1 MSSIYRNALFTI
13 AAEQSASDS
22 GCFVTR
28 NGLQNRICD
37 IGLAPVTAELGDER
51 KASLNEAIRQ
61 DRNHEEWLW
70 AFAEKSSHHSR
81 NDKSS
86 PLNSRGWI
94 LQERFLSVCTP
105 SYGSQL

>member
-1 MSSIYRNALFTI
+1 MSPIYRNALFTI

-22 GCFVTR
+22 GCFVIR

-37 IGLAPVTAELGDER
+37 IGLAPVTAELEDER
-51 KASLNEAIRQ
+51 KASLNKGIRQ
-61 DRNHEEWLW
+61 DRNREEWLW
-70 AFAEKSSHHSR
+70 TFAEKSSHHSG

-86 PLNSRGWI
+86 QLDSRGLI
-94 LQERFLSVCTP
+94 LQERHLSVCTL